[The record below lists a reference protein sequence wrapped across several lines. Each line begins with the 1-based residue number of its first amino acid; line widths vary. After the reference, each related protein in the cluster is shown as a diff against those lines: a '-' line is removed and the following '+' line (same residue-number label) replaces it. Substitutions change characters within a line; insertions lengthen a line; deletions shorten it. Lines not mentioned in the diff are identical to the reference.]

1 MSEIVKEESMTGKP
15 SWRSGDRVFNFSPGP
30 AMLPIEVMTRVQHE
44 FLNYGGLGASI
55 VEISHR
61 SKDFV
66 RVVEEAIVLFRELT
80 SLPEN
85 YSVLFMHGGARMQ
98 FSAVPMNL
106 IGRKPARKA
115 AYVETGV
122 FSATAIKDAGPY
134 GTIETIASSRNVKFV
149 RIPEVNLASIAQ
161 DTSYVHITTNNTAC
175 GTRWNTF
182 PDTGDVPLVGDATS
196 EILSRVMDYSRFGLV
211 YASLQKNLGP
221 AGTAI
226 VAVRKD
232 LFGSALPG
240 TPPLLNYA
248 DVDKG
253 QSLTNT
259 PSTFNI
265 YFAREVMRWIRDLG
279 GVREMERRNNEKAKL
294 LYDFLDSSTFYKPLV
309 DKAHRST
316 MNVTFD
322 LPTPQA
328 FEAFLQEAG
337 KEGLYALK
345 GYRDVGGIRA
355 SIYNGMPLEG
365 VQALV
370 SFMQEFE
377 RARG

>member
-1 MSEIVKEESMTGKP
+1 MSTPNEAKESALKTARPAG
-15 SWRSGDRVFNFSPGP
+15 RIFNFSPGP
-30 AMLPIEVMTRVQHE
+30 AMLPDEVMLRVQQE
-44 FLNYGGLGASI
+44 FLNYGGIGASI
-55 VEISHR
+55 LEISHR

-66 RVVEEAIVLFRELT
+66 AVVEESIALFRELV

-85 YSVLFMHGGARMQ
+85 YTVLFMHGGARMQ
-98 FSAVPMNL
+98 FAAVPMNL
-106 IGRKPARKA
+106 IGLKPAHRA

-122 FSATAIKDAGPY
+122 FSATAIKDAAPY
-134 GTIETIASSRNVKFV
+134 GVIETVASGQKDNFT
-149 RIPEVNLASIAQ
+149 RIPEVDVERISK
-161 DTSYVHITTNNTAC
+161 DTSYLHITTNNTAY
-175 GTRWNTF
+175 GTRWNKF
-182 PDTGDVPLVGDATS
+182 PETGDLPLVGDATS

-232 LFGSALPG
+232 LLGHALPL
-240 TPPLLNYA
+240 TPPLLNYVT
-248 DVDKG
+248 VDKG
-253 QSLTNT
+253 QSLVNT

-265 YFAREVMRWIRDLG
+265 YFAREVMRWIKNLG
-279 GVREMERRNNEKAKL
+279 GVPEIERRNNEKAKL
-294 LYDFLDSSTFYKPLV
+294 LYDFLDQSSFYKPLV

-322 LPTPQA
+322 LPTPEALEEFLKQA
-328 FEAFLQEAG
+328 G
-337 KEGLYALK
+337 REGLYALK
-345 GYRDVGGIRA
+345 GYRSVGGVRA

-370 SFMQEFE
+370 SFMKEFE
-377 RARG
+377 RRRG